1 MMLLVLSTILQ
12 FLSIMVAGIQ
22 CTPLSGIPMGR
33 IEYGPDMTP
42 NYMLG
47 TTATYIC
54 NDGFFL
60 DLSVGNE
67 VRTCEDDN
75 GLDDLGEFTG
85 SQPTCVRKYLRYM
98 HENIIMSLA
107 IAQAVRNRILKLHV
121 WLNLKSLISHNF
133 NQGVVV

>member
-1 MMLLVLSTILQ
+1 MCLLFAMIL
-12 FLSIMVAGIQ
+12 LTVIQ
-22 CTPLSGIPMGR
+22 CTPLPDIPNGR
-33 IEYGPDMTP
+33 IEYGPDTTA

-85 SQPTCVRKYLRYM
+85 SQPTCVRKYSF
-98 HENIIMSLA
+98 MS
-107 IAQAVRNRILKLHV
+107 
-121 WLNLKSLISHNF
+121 
-133 NQGVVV
+133 

>member
-1 MMLLVLSTILQ
+1 
-12 FLSIMVAGIQ
+12 MVAGIQ
-22 CTPLSGIPMGR
+22 CTPLPGIPNGR
-33 IEYGPDMTP
+33 IEYGPDTTP

-54 NDGFFL
+54 NDRFLL

-85 SQPTCVRKYLRYM
+85 SQPTCVRKYLAM
-98 HENIIMSLA
+98 KISVSKLA
-107 IAQAVRNRILKLHV
+107 IVYR
-121 WLNLKSLISHNF
+121 HNYKC
-133 NQGVVV
+133 

>member
-1 MMLLVLSTILQ
+1 
-12 FLSIMVAGIQ
+12 
-22 CTPLSGIPMGR
+22 
-33 IEYGPDMTP
+33 MTP

-67 VRTCEDDN
+67 VKTCEDDN

-85 SQPTCVRKYLRYM
+85 SQPTCVRKYSVLL
-98 HENIIMSLA
+98 MSQTSVHFSQDFGTPCMA
-107 IAQAVRNRILKLHV
+107 KSILL
-121 WLNLKSLISHNF
+121 
-133 NQGVVV
+133 Q